1 MGTRHLVASGAAVL
15 LAAGLLAGCANG
27 ANRTASPGG
36 SMTPSTSPS
45 PASSPSSEPSSEP
58 SPSLS
63 SGLSLPPTKPPA
75 TGLQQTLT
83 GQVEAG
89 VERGCLILRDEGG
102 TGTYQLV
109 GADTKVVYAGAR
121 VSVTGHLVTGMMS
134 YCMQGR
140 MFQVT
145 SAHALP

>member
-1 MGTRHLVASGAAVL
+1 MGTRHLLALGAAGL

-27 ANRTASPGG
+27 ANRTATPGG
-36 SMTPSTSPS
+36 SMTPSTPSTPSASPS
-45 PASSPSSEPSSEP
+45 GGATP
-58 SPSLS
+58 SPSAS
-63 SGLSLPPTKPPA
+63 SGLSLPPSKPPA
-75 TGLQQTLT
+75 TGVQQTLT
-83 GQVEAG
+83 GQVEDG

-145 SAHALP
+145 SARAAP

>member
-1 MGTRHLVASGAAVL
+1 MRTRHLLAIG
-15 LAAGLLAGCANG
+15 AAGLLAVGVLAGCANG

-45 PASSPSSEPSSEP
+45 SASSPSSPSSEP

-63 SGLSLPPTKPPA
+63 SALSLPPAKPPA
-75 TGLQQTLT
+75 TGVQQTLT
-83 GQVEAG
+83 GQVEDG
-89 VERGCLILRDEGG
+89 VERGCLILRDAGG

-109 GADTKVVYAGAR
+109 GADTKVVYVGAR
-121 VSVTGHLVTGMMS
+121 VSVTGHVVTGMMS
-134 YCMQGR
+134 YCMQGK

-145 SAHALP
+145 SARAAP